1 MHASL
6 LILILNQPTLAHIQ
20 PILVEGRS
28 ESIVISQAMHKRMP
42 SSGVSKLRSSG
53 SVSDTLTQR
62 VDRNTADNKE

>member
-28 ESIVISQAMHKRMP
+28 ESIVISQAMYKRMP

-53 SVSDTLTQR
+53 SV
-62 VDRNTADNKE
+62 